1 MSVDCSK
8 PPSAVLT
15 LSANGKT
22 LHLRVGDYKEVPV
35 IGANEFSCSWQT
47 VPVNVNY
54 KAGAGLDGDL
64 VSIELH

>member
-1 MSVDCSK
+1 VDCSK
-8 PPSAVLT
+8 PPGAVLT

-22 LHLRVGDYKEVPV
+22 MHLRVADYKEVPV
-35 IGANEFSCSWQT
+35 IGANEFSCSWQG

-54 KAGAGLDGDL
+54 KAGGALDGDL